1 MIVVNA
7 VTGIIPNSMV
17 VDYIRVRKSN
27 IKELQELI
35 EQRQN
40 SKLMWIAILAIPALV
55 LAVAVIGLLT
65 TL

>member
-1 MIVVNA
+1 MNPI
-7 VTGIIPNSMV
+7 TESIQTSMV

-35 EQRQN
+35 AQRKAN
-40 SKLMWIAILAIPALV
+40 KLMWFAILTIPALV
-55 LAVAVIGLLT
+55 LVVAVFGLFV

>member
-1 MIVVNA
+1 VNA

-27 IKELQELI
+27 IKELQEMI

-40 SKLMWIAILAIPALV
+40 SKLVWIAILAIPALV

>member
-1 MIVVNA
+1 MNA

-27 IKELQELI
+27 IKELQEMI

-40 SKLMWIAILAIPALV
+40 SKLVWIAILAIPALV

>member
-1 MIVVNA
+1 MNAITEMI
-7 VTGIIPNSMV
+7 TQSMV

-27 IKELQELI
+27 IKELREMI
-35 EQRQN
+35 EQRKN
-40 SKLMWIAILAIPALV
+40 TKLVWMAILAIPALV